1 MSDSK
6 ELWERIQEIEE
17 QVEKDPKMI
26 KLKEKLEREL
36 GSLSQED
43 LDRVMRSSKPK
54 VNKRWNLLYQIEYK
68 GKNKMVKD
76 RNVFCEVIKILAEPI
91 FDNMTIEKVQSS
103 DQSPS
108 PEATP
113 WELKCETRNMLR
125 NPYGD

>member
-54 VNKRWNLLYQIEYK
+54 LNKRWNLLHQILYK
-68 GKNKMVKD
+68 GENKMVKD

-103 DQSPS
+103 DQSPK
-108 PEATP
+108 PTTEASK
-113 WELKCETRNMLR
+113 WLR
-125 NPYGD
+125 DNPRFPR

>member
-113 WELKCETRNMLR
+113 WFKLSVKSVGLW
-125 NPYGD
+125 